1 MRDRPGN
8 ALPVLTRAEEMFTH
22 LQGENAPS
30 TATARAHRACALF
43 KMGRQAQSL
52 PLFMDAIKVL
62 EKNRPEDGTYTLAL
76 ANAAQLLAERGELE
90 LANEYV
96 HRAQRL
102 MPR

>member
-1 MRDRPGN
+1 
-8 ALPVLTRAEEMFTH
+8 
-22 LQGENAPS
+22 
-30 TATARAHRACALF
+30 
-43 KMGRQAQSL
+43 
-52 PLFMDAIKVL
+52 MDAIKVL